1 MGQRWCLAPNTLQST
16 GGAALISCFQQP
28 GNASSQSK
36 AALPSLQALSL
47 PSRPFPPS
55 LISTQPMNFLWV
67 LPTLLGAPALA
78 PFPVCAPSI
87 PSSLG
92 LSRRQSPQ
100 IPGAAGDILMDSTP
114 QHPSPLHHSSSLIP
128 KLPLF
133 PRDTKAPSSPSHP
146 SFPNSPPLN
155 SPNPLFSMWLFIFF
169 PPLLPT
175 PLPIY
180 FIILFFFFNLSF
192 SFNFQGHHGQTM
204 PPVPV

>member
-1 MGQRWCLAPNTLQST
+1 MGQRWCPAPNTLQST
-16 GGAALISCFQQP
+16 GGAALIPRLCSLQQP

-55 LISTQPMNFLWV
+55 LISTQPMNFLPV

-92 LSRRQSPQ
+92 LSRRQSPK

-114 QHPSPLHHSSSLIP
+114 QHPSPLHHSSSLNL

-133 PRDTKAPSSPSHP
+133 PRGDTKAPSSPSHP

-169 PPLLPT
+169 P
-175 PLPIY
+175 
-180 FIILFFFFNLSF
+180 LSF
-192 SFNFQGHHGQTM
+192 LPLWLTLC
-204 PPVPV
+204 V